1 VIRFGAQNPGHP
13 WWNVAEIVTEALV
26 GFSDPLLRGER
37 VSLVTPRD
45 LQGALYNPV
54 EVATG
59 ELDVAITTPSVTAR
73 MAREGTGPYERA
85 HGNLRALAAYPHL
98 DPIVFMVD
106 ADTGLT
112 SLEQLVEQRYPL
124 RLVTGRR
131 GPDGVED
138 ILTFTVGE
146 VLRRYGASYADVE
159 SWGGTVIYGGPT
171 HIGGYRMLSGEANAL
186 FQEAAVAPVFGEI
199 ARSRPVNVLPVADHV
214 LDFMRDTYGF
224 ARNTVPAGHHSGA
237 KVDTPTLDFSGWLLF
252 CRDDLPFEQAYAF
265 ARACD
270 ETREKAGAV
279 EKIRFA
285 VDCPIDAGYLF
296 EETAIPLHDGARA
309 YAEEKGYLGS

>member
-26 GFSDPLLRGER
+26 GFHDPLLRGER
-37 VSLVTPRD
+37 VTISTPLD

-73 MAREGTGPYERA
+73 MAREGTGPYDRA
-85 HGNLRALAAYPHL
+85 YGNLRALAAYPHL
-98 DPIVFMVD
+98 DPIVFVVD

-112 SLEQLVEQRYPL
+112 SLSQLAEERYPL

-131 GPDGVED
+131 SPEGIED

-146 VLRRYGASYADVE
+146 VLRLHGASYADIE

-171 HIGGYRMLSGEANAL
+171 HIGGHRMLAGEANAL
-186 FQEAAVAPVFGEI
+186 FQEAAVSPVFGEI
-199 ARSRPVNVLPVADHV
+199 ARSRPVRVLPVGAEA
-214 LDFMRDTYGF
+214 LDFMHETYGF
-224 ARNTVPAGHHSGA
+224 ARNTIPAGHHSGA
-237 KVDTPTLDFSGWLLF
+237 EVDTPTLDFSGWLLF
-252 CRDDLPFEQAYAF
+252 CRDDLPFEHAYAF

-270 ETREKAGAV
+270 ETRERAAAD

-285 VDCPIDAGYLF
+285 VDCPIDPRYLF
-296 EETAIPLHDGARA
+296 GETAIPLHDGARA
-309 YAEEKGYLGS
+309 YAEEKGYVTR